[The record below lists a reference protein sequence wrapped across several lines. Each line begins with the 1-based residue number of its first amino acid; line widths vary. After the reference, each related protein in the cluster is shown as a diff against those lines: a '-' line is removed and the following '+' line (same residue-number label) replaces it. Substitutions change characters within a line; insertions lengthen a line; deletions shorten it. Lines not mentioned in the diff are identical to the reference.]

1 MEQRAGI
8 RTAGNADR
16 NAATRRKHTVFFNR
30 FFDFLKPKKKS
41 VPSDTVPVST
51 LLRREEAVE

>member
-1 MEQRAGI
+1 MF
-8 RTAGNADR
+8 
-16 NAATRRKHTVFFNR
+16 KHDFNR

-51 LLRREEAVE
+51 LLRREEVVE